1 MDTCQTCHYRDR
13 CEVKGDLTCKAYTQS
28 EPLNRQ
34 AVFRVDGTTTSVP
47 TKLTEAAPMRQL
59 DLGI

>member
-34 AVFRVDGTTTSVP
+34 AMFRVDGSITSVP
-47 TKLTEAAPMRQL
+47 TRLTEKPKLKQL
-59 DLGI
+59 NLF